1 LPEAA
6 AFWSAVVLE
15 ALLLEEAFW
24 SAVLLLGVV
33 VEEAA
38 FWSVE
43 LGVVE
48 LELGLVL
55 ELGLAAFWSVL
66 VLVVLLVEDA
76 ALWSVLLLAGGLLT
90 GALALSLCPP
100 AGLVVV
106 AAGALLVLEEE
117 AAFWSVEEGVVPCAG
132 GFTGALALSPW
143 VGAWVVLVVAAG
155 ALALLVSLVGA
166 CALPGVTGVLPVLE
180 EAALWS
186 EELPVVE
193 VVEEA
198 ALWSVLVLEAAA
210 PIEPAPELEAWLLV
224 QESEIMFTELTC
236 SDPSLERVPWT

>member
-76 ALWSVLLLAGGLLT
+76 ALWSVLLVAGGLLT

-193 VVEEA
+193 VVEA